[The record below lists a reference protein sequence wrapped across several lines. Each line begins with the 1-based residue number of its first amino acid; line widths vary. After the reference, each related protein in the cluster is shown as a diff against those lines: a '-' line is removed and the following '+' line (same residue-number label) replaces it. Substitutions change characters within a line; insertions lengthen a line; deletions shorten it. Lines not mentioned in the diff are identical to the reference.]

1 MFFEIRVSS
10 PKMIEKVILKKFAFL
25 SLNHSNK
32 NIHFS
37 IFLILIFSERAQ
49 RRNFLNEGSE
59 KKAERTIQFIE
70 KFCPI
75 WGGGRGEGPTDFRI
89 DEPANNLRSL
99 SGRVEAIYRRLA
111 CFQRAVCRRIS
122 ARIEILEN
130 TSTGFFPP
138 FVSLLPL
145 RGHGSNFYLAEF
157 PFLNFRPIPAD
168 SIKKRRRVK
177 RVIRVIVH
185 RYHLPR

>member
-1 MFFEIRVSS
+1 MSS

-75 WGGGRGEGPTDFRI
+75 
-89 DEPANNLRSL
+89 
-99 SGRVEAIYRRLA
+99 
-111 CFQRAVCRRIS
+111 
-122 ARIEILEN
+122 
-130 TSTGFFPP
+130 
-138 FVSLLPL
+138 
-145 RGHGSNFYLAEF
+145 
-157 PFLNFRPIPAD
+157 
-168 SIKKRRRVK
+168 
-177 RVIRVIVH
+177 
-185 RYHLPR
+185 

>member
-25 SLNHSNK
+25 SFEQYSLFDILNSY
-32 NIHFS
+32 
-37 IFLILIFSERAQ
+37 ILWKSAEAQ
-49 RRNFLNEGSE
+49 FPQRSE